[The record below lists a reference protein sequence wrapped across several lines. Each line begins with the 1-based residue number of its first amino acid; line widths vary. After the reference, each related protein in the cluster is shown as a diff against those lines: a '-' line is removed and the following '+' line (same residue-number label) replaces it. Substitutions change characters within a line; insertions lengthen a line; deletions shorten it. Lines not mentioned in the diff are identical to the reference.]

1 VAAPAD
7 ALVRRAASEAEEEM
21 ARVIVAGS
29 INMDVVART
38 ARHPRPGETVA
49 GHGLAF
55 HAGGKG
61 ANQAVAAAR
70 AGVET
75 LMVGKVGADA
85 FGEELHAFLRENAVD
100 TARVSRVDGTTSGT
114 AVIVVDDR
122 GENTIVVVAG
132 ANGLLTPA
140 DVRDVPAT
148 KGDIL
153 ISQFETPPETVE
165 AFLSMGRSAGATT
178 MLNPAPA
185 AFFPDGLLHH
195 VDVLVVNETE
205 LGFFVGQAL
214 SAEATRA
221 EMVAAARKLRADPD
235 QTMVV
240 TLGPAGAVAIAGD
253 RVLEVPGRRVEAA
266 DTTGA
271 GDCFVG
277 SLGARLAAGDP
288 LDRSLEFANT
298 AASLC
303 VQRPGAGPSMPAA
316 TDVLAAMASDG
327 RS

>member
-1 VAAPAD
+1 
-7 ALVRRAASEAEEEM
+7 M
-21 ARVIVAGS
+21 AKVIVAGS
-29 INMDVVART
+29 INMDVVTRT
-38 ARHPRPGETVA
+38 ARHPRPGETVT

-75 LMVGKVGADA
+75 LMIGKLGADA
-85 FGEELHAFLRENAVD
+85 FGEELHAFLSASTVD

-140 DVRDVPAT
+140 DVRGAPAT
-148 KGDIL
+148 KGDVL
-153 ISQFETPPETVE
+153 ISQFETPHETVE

-185 AFFPDGLLHH
+185 AVLPDSLLHH

-205 LGFFVGQAL
+205 LGFFMGQAM
-214 SAEATRA
+214 SAEANRA
-221 EMVAAARKLRADPD
+221 EMVAAARQLRARPD
-235 QTMVV
+235 QTLVV
-240 TLGPAGAVAIAGD
+240 TLGPAGAVAIVDD
-253 RVLEVPGRRVEAA
+253 RVLDVPGRQVDTA
-266 DTTGA
+266 DATGA

-288 LDRSLEFANT
+288 MDRSLEFANT

-316 TDVLAAMASDG
+316 AEVLAAMASDG
-327 RS
+327 RP